1 MLGGVLLEKTVA
13 VSLPITVL
21 VLSMLAVG
29 IVLSGHRFGFK
40 PGRAEP

>member
-13 VSLPITVL
+13 VL
-21 VLSMLAVG
+21 VISMLAVG